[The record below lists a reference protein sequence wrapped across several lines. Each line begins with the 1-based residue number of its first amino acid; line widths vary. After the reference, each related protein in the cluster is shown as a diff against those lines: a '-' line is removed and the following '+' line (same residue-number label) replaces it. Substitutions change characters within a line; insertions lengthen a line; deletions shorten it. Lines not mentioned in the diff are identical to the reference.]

1 MESGAYTLLKV
12 TLITGRT
19 HQIRAHLA
27 SIGHPI
33 VGDTKYGTPRVNEE
47 AKRSYHIHSQMLHSW
62 KLVFPQMEAP
72 LEYLSGKSFTAPVPG
87 EFQRVLGTL
96 PEGVR

>member
-1 MESGAYTLLKV
+1 METESYTLLKV

-33 VGDTKYGTPRVNEE
+33 VGDMKYG
-47 AKRSYHIHSQMLHSW
+47 KRQYHIHSQMLHSW
-62 KLVFPQMEAP
+62 KLVFPQMEEP
-72 LEYLSGKSFTAPVPG
+72 LAHLSGKSFTAPLPG
-87 EFQRVLGTL
+87 EFQKVLGPL